1 MKSRRLIALG
11 EAWSLSKSLILG
23 ELSLFD
29 LLAAPWKKLFTGLVI
44 IIIFFLSDSVI
55 TQWEKLPFS
64 GHLLIII
71 DICLTPQLRKAIL
84 PIEGNKRLTKK
95 RIKKKSGV

>member
-29 LLAAPWKKLFTGLVI
+29 LPGSSL
-44 IIIFFLSDSVI
+44 
-55 TQWEKLPFS
+55 E
-64 GHLLIII
+64 
-71 DICLTPQLRKAIL
+71 KAIH
-84 PIEGNKRLTKK
+84 RACYYYYYFFDLTQ
-95 RIKKKSGV
+95 